1 MADIDNTLKNIA
13 REAEERHAKER
24 AQKLGLDYIN
34 LVSYPFAPNVLALI
48 PKEKALQY
56 RLVAYLKV
64 ENLVKVATDNP
75 PNVAAEE
82 LLENLKKQAQFDFRL
97 SFCSRTSLDFALSRY
112 DTLLPETRET
122 KVEVTKE
129 SQDSF
134 EKEIS
139 SIKALRDKITT
150 VSTTE
155 LLDVVF
161 AGAMRLDA
169 SDIHI
174 EPASQQMR
182 IRYRIDGV
190 LQNVADLPM
199 EAFHNLLSRVKYLAQ
214 LKLDITHSQNGRF
227 SVKVIGQDVDVR
239 VATMPTSYGEAFT
252 LRLLPKNKQF
262 LTLEKLGFSEE
273 GLAAIHEAISQPQG
287 MILNTGPTGSG
298 KTTTLYAILQ
308 KLNVSGTKIITLED
322 PIEYRISGIEQVQID
337 VDKDAVS
344 GKAKTS
350 FLDALK
356 ASLRQDPNTLMI
368 GEIRDKE
375 TADIA
380 LQAAMTGHLVLS
392 TLHTNNAPSSFAR
405 LAEMGVEP
413 YLMSGT
419 INLIIAQRL
428 VRKIHET
435 CEGKG
440 CDECHGTGFKGRIAI
455 LEYLVPGPEIEK
467 LIQEKSPLR
476 EFEEIAKKLGMKTMH
491 EDGLEKVKQGI
502 TTKEEVERVTKE

>member
-13 REAEERHAKER
+13 REAEERHAKEQ

-48 PKEKALQY
+48 PKEKAMQN

-64 ENLVKVATDNP
+64 ENLIKVATDIP
-75 PNVAAEE
+75 PNTTTDSF
-82 LLENLKKQAQFDFRL
+82 LENFKKETQFDSKL
-97 SFCSRTSLDFALSRY
+97 SFCSKTSMGFALRRY
-112 DTLLPETRET
+112 DILLPQADVT

-129 SQDSF
+129 TEDSF

-139 SIKALRDKITT
+139 TIKALRDKITT

-262 LTLEKLGFSEE
+262 LALEKLGFSEE

-337 VDKDAVS
+337 VDN
-344 GKAKTS
+344 KTS

-428 VRKIHET
+428 VRKLHDP
-435 CEGKG
+435 CQGKG
-440 CDECHGTGFKGRIAI
+440 CDECHQTGFKGRIAI
-455 LEYLVPGPEIEK
+455 LEVLKPGPEIEK
-467 LIQEKSPLR
+467 LIQSKAPLR
-476 EFEEIAKKLGMKTMH
+476 EFEKTAKKLGMKTMH
-491 EDGLEKVKQGI
+491 EDGMEKVQKGI

>member
-1 MADIDNTLKNIA
+1 MPDIDNTLKNIA

-48 PKEKALQY
+48 PQEKATQY

-75 PNVAAEE
+75 PNAATEE

-112 DTLLPETRET
+112 DALLPQAQET

-129 SQDSF
+129 TEDAF

-190 LQNVADLPM
+190 LQNIAELPM

-214 LKLDITHSQNGRF
+214 LKLDITHPQNGRF

-273 GLAAIHEAISQPQG
+273 GLAAIHEAISKPQG

-337 VDKDAVS
+337 VDN
-344 GKAKTS
+344 KTS

-435 CEGKG
+435 CQGKG
-440 CDECHGTGFKGRIAI
+440 CDKCHQTGFKGRIAI
-455 LEYLVPGPEIEK
+455 LEVLKPGPEIEK
-467 LIQEKSPLR
+467 LIQEKAPLR
-476 EFEEIAKKLGMKTMH
+476 EFEETAKKLGMKTMH
-491 EDGLEKVKQGI
+491 EDGMEKVQKGI

>member
-1 MADIDNTLKNIA
+1 MADIDNTLQNIA

-24 AQKLGLDYIN
+24 AEKLGLDYIN
-34 LVSYPFAPNVLALI
+34 LVSYPFAPNVVAVI
-48 PKEKALQY
+48 PKEKAMQY

-64 ENLVKVATDNP
+64 ENLIKVATDNP
-75 PNVAAEE
+75 PNVATED
-82 LLENLKKQAQFDFRL
+82 LLENLKKEAQFDFRL
-97 SFCSRTSLDFALSRY
+97 SFCSRTSMDFALSRY
-112 DTLLPETRET
+112 DALLPQAQET

-129 SQDSF
+129 TEDAF
-134 EKEIS
+134 EKEIK

-199 EAFHNLLSRVKYLAQ
+199 EAFHNLLSRIKYLAQ
-214 LKLDITHSQNGRF
+214 LKIDITHPQNGRF

-262 LTLEKLGFSEE
+262 LALEKLGFSEE
-273 GLAAIHEAISQPQG
+273 GLAAIHEAISKPQG

-308 KLNVSGTKIITLED
+308 KLNVPGTKIITMED

-337 VDKDAVS
+337 VDN
-344 GKAKTS
+344 KTS

-428 VRKIHET
+428 VRKFHKF
-435 CEGKG
+435 CQGKG
-440 CDECHGTGFKGRIAI
+440 CDECHQTGFKGRIAI
-455 LEYLVPGPEIEK
+455 LEVLKPGPEIEK
-467 LIQEKSPLR
+467 LIQEKAPLR
-476 EFEEIAKKLGMKTMH
+476 EFEETAKKLGMKTMH
-491 EDGLEKVKQGI
+491 EDGLKKVQKGI

>member
-1 MADIDNTLKNIA
+1 MADIDKTLQNIA
-13 REAEERHAKER
+13 REAEERHAQEK
-24 AQKLGLDYIN
+24 AKQLNLPYIN
-34 LVSYPFAPNVLALI
+34 LVGYPFTPNVLGII
-48 PKEKALQY
+48 PEEQAMQY

-64 ENLVKVATDNP
+64 ENLVKIATDSP
-75 PNVAAEE
+75 TSEQGFIIEA
-82 LLENLKKQAQFDFRL
+82 LKKDTQ
-97 SFCSRTSLDFALSRY
+97 LDFSLTYCSKSSLIFGLSRY
-112 DTLLPETRET
+112 DALLPRSQET

-129 SQDSF
+129 SEDAF
-134 EKEIS
+134 EREIS
-139 SIKALRDKITT
+139 TIKALRDKIAT

-155 LLDVVF
+155 ILDVVF

-169 SDIHI
+169 SDIHV
-174 EPASQQMR
+174 EPAEKTMA

-190 LQNVADLPM
+190 LQPVADLPM
-199 EAFHNLLSRVKYLAQ
+199 EAFHDLMSRIKYLAQ
-214 LKLDITHSQNGRF
+214 LKLDVKHPQNGRF
-227 SVKVIGQDVDVR
+227 SVKVIGEDVDVR
-239 VATMPTSYGEAFT
+239 VATMPTSYGEAIE

-262 LTLEKLGFSEE
+262 LNLENLGFSAE
-273 GLAAIHEAISQPQG
+273 GLAAIQEAISKPQG

-308 KLNVSGTKIITLED
+308 KLNTPGTKIITLED

-337 VDKDAVS
+337 TSDQ
-344 GKAKTS
+344 TS
-350 FLDALK
+350 FLEALK

-375 TADIA
+375 TANIA

-405 LAEMGVEP
+405 LADMGVEP

-428 VRKIHET
+428 VRKLHET
-435 CEGKG
+435 CQGKG
-440 CDECHGTGFKGRIAI
+440 CDECHQTGYKGRVAI
-455 LEYLVPGPEIEK
+455 LEVLKPAAEIEK
-467 LIQEKSPLR
+467 LIQTKAPLR
-476 EFEEIAKKLGMKTMH
+476 EFEETAKKLGMKTMH

-502 TTKEEVERVTKE
+502 TNKEEVERVTKE